1 MEINKKF
8 FPLAV
13 VCCFLL
19 TCCENDQLVEIKNCN
34 YIFKDSSVIHPRNEI
49 FNDLVNRFKNMGYPG
64 FVLSMYDSVN
74 GLWLGAAG
82 QSCIETHEPMDIC
95 NLHHSA
101 SVSKIYIST
110 AILRLYEQGRLDINA
125 LAINYLPPDLPDIA
139 NIDRTTVK
147 NLLNHSS
154 GIYDF
159 NNNPKLYV
167 NAINDTFSIKSWKD
181 HLKYVSGKEAVFP
194 PGTSAEYSNTN
205 YLLLGLIIE
214 KVSGKSLGDAINE
227 LIIEPCGL
235 NETFYKSS
243 YGYPEV
249 AGIPNSYFE
258 HYKGIIQ
265 NCTRLQLH
273 FANVSMGH
281 EGIIASPADYIRF
294 LDKLLGNKILQPET
308 LAMMEDFI
316 EVPGSKDKYGLGLFL
331 FDTPSGKMIGHSGGG
346 FGTMTLLFQLPDI
359 KRTVFFAT
367 NLGSIFKSD
376 LSEKFYNEVF
386 YEIVEKTDY

>member
-1 MEINKKF
+1 MTV
-8 FPLAV
+8 A
-13 VCCFLL
+13 CCLLL
-19 TCCENDQLVEIKNCN
+19 TGCENDQLVEIKSCD
-34 YIFKDSSVIHPRNEI
+34 YAYSDSSAIHPRNEI
-49 FNDLVNRFKNMGYPG
+49 FSDLVIRFKNMGYPG
-64 FVLSMYDSVN
+64 FVLSVYDSVN
-74 GLWLGAAG
+74 GLWSGAAG

-101 SVSKIYIST
+101 SVSKSYIST
-110 AILRLYEQGRLDINA
+110 AVLRLYEQGRLDINS
-125 LAINYLPPDLPDIA
+125 LAINYLPPDLPDIP
-139 NIDRTTVK
+139 NIDRCTIK

-154 GIYDF
+154 GIFDF
-159 NNNPKLYV
+159 NNNPELY
-167 NAINDTFSIKSWKD
+167 ADALNDPYTIESWKD
-181 HLKYVSGKEAVFP
+181 YLKYVKGKDAVFP
-194 PGTSAEYSNTN
+194 VGTSAEYSNTN
-205 YLLLGLIIE
+205 FLLLGLIIE
-214 KVSGKSLGDAINE
+214 NVSGESLGDAINE

-235 NETFYKSS
+235 NETYYKSS
-243 YGYPEV
+243 PGYPEI

-258 HYKGIIQ
+258 HYKGLIQ

-294 LDKLLGNKILQPET
+294 LDMLLGNKILQPET
-308 LAMMEDFI
+308 LEMMEDFI
-316 EVPGSKDKYGLGLFL
+316 EVPGSEERYGLGLFL

-346 FGTMTLLFQLPDI
+346 FGTMTLLFQLPDK

-386 YEIVEKTDY
+386 YEVIEKVDY